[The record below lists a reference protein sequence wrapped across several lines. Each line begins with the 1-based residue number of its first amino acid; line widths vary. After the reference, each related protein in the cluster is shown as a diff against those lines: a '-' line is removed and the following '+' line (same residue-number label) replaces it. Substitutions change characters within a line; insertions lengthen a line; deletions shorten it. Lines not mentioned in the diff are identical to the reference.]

1 MLPNSAKTKGS
12 DHEIVILAHLVQ
24 MVKSVRK
31 VSDEEVAKALGVSS
45 GEVVQMLSE
54 SAKPTFDQ
62 LRRLFLAVGMDT
74 DGIFETH
81 PGQPERTVLAPDGF
95 GNAIER
101 GLLILNE
108 EGREGDGS

>member
-1 MLPNSAKTKGS
+1 MLPNDAKTRGS
-12 DHEIVILAHLVQ
+12 DHEIVILAHLFQ
-24 MVKSVRK
+24 MVKAVRK
-31 VSDEEVAKALGVSS
+31 VSDEDVAKALGVSP

-62 LRRLFLAVGMDT
+62 LRKLFMAVGMDT
-74 DGIFETH
+74 DGIFEIY
-81 PGQPERTVLAPDGF
+81 PGQPERTVLAADGF

-108 EGREGDGS
+108 EGREDGA

>member
-1 MLPNSAKTKGS
+1 MLSNGAKTKGS

-31 VSDEEVAKALGVSS
+31 VSDEEVARALGVSP

-62 LRRLFLAVGMDT
+62 LRRLFLAVGMET

-81 PGQPERTVLAPDGF
+81 PGQPERTVLAADGF

-108 EGREGDGS
+108 EGREGDGT

>member
-1 MLPNSAKTKGS
+1 MFSNDAKTKGS

-31 VSDEEVAKALGVSS
+31 VSDEEVAQALGVSP
-45 GEVVQMLSE
+45 GEVAQMLSE

-62 LRRLFLAVGMDT
+62 LRRLFLAVGMET

-81 PGQPERTVLAPDGF
+81 PGQPERTALVADGF

-101 GLLILNE
+101 GLSILNE
-108 EGREGDGS
+108 EGRDADGA